1 MIQNPILKGFCPD
14 PSIVRAGDAYYI
26 AVSTFEWWPG
36 VKLISLERSAEL
48 DADRGGAY
56 EKKPAGY
63 DRRPDVRRGMGAVP
77 EL

>member
-26 AVSTFEWWPG
+26 AVSGSEA
-36 VKLISLERSAEL
+36 VSLERSAEL